1 MTINSLQLVVVNPA
15 LDTIEV
21 IADALKVEVEKLFAF
36 ATTADGARPPT
47 EVPFA
52 QDGAYFGRSTF
63 RPRTLEYNLGE
74 KGAGNTKRFK
84 NYDNALAYL
93 RNMNPPKWWRPDG
106 KARWGL
112 VTGVKWKRSPDDE
125 ST

>member
-52 QDGAYFGRSTF
+52 QDGVSVQPDHIER
-63 RPRTLEYNLGE
+63 
-74 KGAGNTKRFK
+74 GN
-84 NYDNALAYL
+84 NA
-93 RNMNPPKWWRPDG
+93 WEHS
-106 KARWGL
+106 
-112 VTGVKWKRSPDDE
+112 VH
-125 ST
+125 